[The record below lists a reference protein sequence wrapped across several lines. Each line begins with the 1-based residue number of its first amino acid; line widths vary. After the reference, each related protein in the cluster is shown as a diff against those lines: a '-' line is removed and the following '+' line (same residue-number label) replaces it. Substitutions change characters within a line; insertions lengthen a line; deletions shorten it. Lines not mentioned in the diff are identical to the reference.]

1 MSKQLNERA
10 LRQDIL
16 KDLIY
21 PIISVDEY
29 TSKIGEDNIV
39 VAFQVLDN
47 FDAAYD
53 LSSFVEKS
61 PVGVI
66 DTEASETPN
75 VDGRYI
81 VFSEFE
87 RNGEFPEKLLLLLK
101 TIENI
106 CPNPGW
112 KLQLYRLNDPIDVDF
127 DIITQ
132 KMELV
137 KPDTIT
143 EFFDQ
148 AGVSADILNETIRL
162 NTLYGELHYQLGSGI
177 VSEGYVKGL
186 LKNTKTELDNT
197 RLGSILGEGYD
208 VLRSGQQYIIGNP
221 SGKYFILR

>member
-1 MSKQLNERA
+1 MKQLNERA
-10 LRQDIL
+10 LRPDIL
-16 KDLIY
+16 KDLIH

-29 TSKIGEDNIV
+29 TSKIGENNVV

-53 LSSFVEKS
+53 LSSFIEKS
-61 PVGVI
+61 PIEVL

-75 VDGRYI
+75 VDGRYV

-87 RNGEFPEKLLLLLK
+87 RNGEFPEKLLKLLK

-112 KLQLYRLNDPIDVDF
+112 KIQLYGINDPIDVDF

-137 KPDTIT
+137 EPEKVL
-143 EFFDQ
+143 EFFDP
-148 AGVSADILNETIRL
+148 AGVSVDVLPETIRL
-162 NTLYGELHYQLGSGI
+162 NTIYGELHFQRGSGM
-177 VSEGYVKGL
+177 VSESYVKSL
-186 LKNTKTELDNT
+186 LGDKPQLDNT
-197 RLGSILGEGYD
+197 RLSSILGEDYD
-208 VLRSGQQYIIGNP
+208 VLRSGQQYIVGNRT
-221 SGKYFILR
+221 GQYIVLR

>member
-1 MSKQLNERA
+1 MKKLNERA
-10 LRQDIL
+10 LRPAML
-16 KDLIY
+16 KDLIH
-21 PIISVDEY
+21 PIFSVDEY
-29 TSKIGEDNIV
+29 TSKIGENNVV

-53 LSSFVEKS
+53 LSSFIEKS

-87 RNGEFPEKLLLLLK
+87 RDGEFPQKLLLLLK

-112 KLQLYRLNDPIDVDF
+112 KIQLYGVNDPIDVDF

-137 KPDTIT
+137 QPDRIT
-143 EFFDQ
+143 EFFDP
-148 AGVSADILNETIRL
+148 AGVSVDILEETIRL
-162 NTLYGELHYQLGSGI
+162 NTMYGPLHFQLGSGI
-177 VSEGYVKGL
+177 VSESFVKGL
-186 LKNTKTELDNT
+186 LNDKTQLDNT
-197 RLGSILGEGYD
+197 RLSSILGEGFD
-208 VLRSGQQYIIGNP
+208 VLRSGKQYIVGNRE
-221 SGKYFILR
+221 GQYFVLR

>member
-1 MSKQLNERA
+1 MKQLNERA

-21 PIISVDEY
+21 PIVSVDEY
-29 TSKIGEDNIV
+29 TSKIGENNIV

-53 LSSFVEKS
+53 LSSFIEKS

-87 RNGEFPEKLLLLLK
+87 RTGEFPEKLLLLLK

-112 KLQLYRLNDPIDVDF
+112 KLQLYGINDPIDIDF

-132 KMELV
+132 HMELV
-137 KPDTIT
+137 QPDTIT
-143 EFFDQ
+143 EFFDP
-148 AGVSADILNETIRL
+148 AGVSVDILKETIRL
-162 NTLYGELHYQLGSGI
+162 NTLYGELHFQLGSGV
-177 VSEGYVKGL
+177 VSEQYVKGL
-186 LKNTKTELDNT
+186 LDIETSLDNT

-208 VLRSGQQYIIGNP
+208 VLRSGQQYIVGNRT
-221 SGKYFILR
+221 GQYFILR